1 MGLIK
6 MDLKEEQE
14 LRKELSNAGASEEA
28 IDKEIARL
36 KQTEKER
43 EMM

>member
-1 MGLIK
+1 MN
-6 MDLKEEQE
+6 LKDETDV
-14 LRKELSNAGASEEA
+14 RKELRNAGASEEA

-36 KQTEKER
+36 KQEEKER